1 MTSKDQHTPMI
12 AQYWEIKG
20 QYPDAL
26 LFYRMGDF
34 YELFF
39 EDAKVASQVLD
50 IALTARGKAAGEDIP
65 MAGIPYRNLDQYL
78 KIAVEAGFKVAICE
92 QMEPP
97 GLSKGPVRR
106 EVLRVVTRGTL
117 TEESM
122 LEPGANNFLVAVVA
136 ANKREEGPALAVLD
150 LSTGEFRVA
159 LAQSWDHCVGLLSA
173 WAPVEVVVVQ
183 GWDPPEILN
192 QWKEKLTRRPAWEFD
207 FKQARGVLLEHFQ
220 VTSLEGFGL
229 EHSLTGQVAAAALIY
244 YCRGSQRGAL
254 NHINGLS
261 VIVSSEGMVLDGDC
275 RTHLEINASLRSGAR
290 QGSLLGVLDQTMTA
304 MGSRMFSQWLN
315 YPLQNIDTIG
325 ARQEGVAWLLDRGLD
340 RDGLRESLKE
350 VRDLERLLGRMVLRR
365 ASPRDLG
372 ALRDTLLAFP
382 KLVHFLEAE
391 SLPAL
396 LLEVLKGLVGYEPL
410 TARLQG
416 CLVDVLPATLKDG
429 PFFRPGFDS
438 ELDRLRDLAGG
449 GREGLVRLEVA
460 QREKTGIPSLK
471 IKFHHSFGYTIDIT
485 HSHKDKVP
493 CTYQAR
499 QTMTGSTRYTTPEL
513 KEFEEQILDA
523 EERLAVLEAQLF
535 EAILMEVVIYVG
547 DLQKSAR
554 QLAVLDC
561 LASFAHTAYQR
572 DYCRPVVDTG
582 NHIRIV
588 AGRHPVVEVFTEADF
603 VANDAL
609 MDGEGHRIGL
619 ITGPNMSGKSTFMRQ
634 VALIVL
640 MAHTGSFVPAQ
651 TAVIGLTDRI
661 FTRVGA
667 ADDLAGGRS
676 TFMVEMSETAYI
688 LNHATAR
695 SLIILD
701 EIGRGTATYEGLS
714 IAWAVVEFLLT
725 SGRGRTLFA
734 THYHELTALEK
745 MFPGVVNYTV
755 EVRES
760 EGRPL
765 FLHTIIPGAADQSYG
780 IHIAENAG
788 MPTLVTERAWEI
800 LADLQQRERGV
811 VHAPIKPPP
820 QRRRRVKDPAQMS
833 LFPDFPGSAV
843 LAMLADLSPDTLSP
857 REALEAIY
865 RLKGL
870 LGHVDVR

>member
-1 MTSKDQHTPMI
+1 MTSKDHHTPMM

-20 QYPDAL
+20 QHPDAL

-50 IALTARGKAAGEDIP
+50 IALTARGKVAGEDIP

-97 GLSKGPVRR
+97 GLTKGPVRR

-117 TEESM
+117 TEETM
-122 LEPGANNFLVAVVA
+122 LEPGANNFLVAIVPP
-136 ANKREEGPALAVLD
+136 NKRDEGPALAALD

-173 WAPVEVVVVQ
+173 LAPVEVVVVQ
-183 GWDPPEILN
+183 GWNPPELFN
-192 QWKEKLTRRPAWEFD
+192 PWKEILTRRPSWEFD
-207 FKQARGVLLEHFQ
+207 LKQARGVLLEHFQ
-220 VTSLEGFGL
+220 VASLEGFGL
-229 EHSLTGQVAAAALIY
+229 ERSLTGQAAAAALIY
-244 YCRGSQRGAL
+244 YCRDAQRGAL
-254 NHINGLS
+254 NHISGLS
-261 VIVSSEGMVLDGDC
+261 VMTSDEGMVLDEAC
-275 RTHLEINASLRSGAR
+275 RSHLEINVSLRSGER
-290 QGSLLGVLDQTMTA
+290 QGSLRGVLDQTVTA
-304 MGSRMFSQWLN
+304 MGSRMFGQWLN
-315 YPLQNIDTIG
+315 YPLQDIDAIG
-325 ARQEGVAWLLDRGLD
+325 ARQEGVAWLLEHGLE
-340 RDGLRESLKE
+340 RDGLRSSLKE
-350 VRDLERLLGRMVLRR
+350 VRDLERLLGRIVLRR

-391 SLPAL
+391 SLSGL
-396 LLEVLKGLVGYEPL
+396 LLEVRQGLVGYEPL
-410 TARLQG
+410 MARLQS
-416 CLVDVLPATLKDG
+416 CLVDILPASLKDG
-429 PFFRPGFDS
+429 PFFRPGFDL

-449 GREGLVRLEVA
+449 GREGLMRLEA
-460 QREKTGIPSLK
+460 AEREKTGIPSLK
-471 IKFHHSFGYTIDIT
+471 IKFHRSFGYTIDIT
-485 HSHKDKVP
+485 NSHRDKVP
-493 CTYQAR
+493 YHYQAR
-499 QTMTGSTRYTTPEL
+499 QTMTGSMRYTTPEL
-513 KEFEEQILDA
+513 KEFEEQILEA
-523 EERLAVLEAQLF
+523 EERLAVLEGQLF
-535 EAILMEVVIYVG
+535 ETILMEVIHYVG
-547 DLQKSAR
+547 DLQRSAR
-554 QLAVLDC
+554 QLAILDC

-572 DYCRPVVDTG
+572 GFCRPLVDG
-582 NHIRIV
+582 ADRIQIV
-588 AGRHPVVEVFTEADF
+588 RGRHPVVEVFTEADF

-609 MDGEGHRIGL
+609 IDGEAHRIGL

-640 MAHTGSFVPAQ
+640 MAHIGSFVPAQ
-651 TAVIGLTDRI
+651 TAAIGLTDRI

-688 LNHATAR
+688 LNHATSR

-714 IAWAVVEFLLT
+714 IAWSVVEFLLT

-734 THYHELTALEK
+734 THYHELTALEA

-765 FLHTIIPGAADQSYG
+765 FMHSIIPGAADQSYG
-780 IHIAENAG
+780 IHIAEWAG

-820 QRRRRVKDPAQMS
+820 PRRRRTKDPAQMT
-833 LFPDFPGSAV
+833 LFPDLPGSAV
-843 LAMLADLSPDTLSP
+843 VAMLADLNPDVLSP

-870 LGHVDVR
+870 LGS